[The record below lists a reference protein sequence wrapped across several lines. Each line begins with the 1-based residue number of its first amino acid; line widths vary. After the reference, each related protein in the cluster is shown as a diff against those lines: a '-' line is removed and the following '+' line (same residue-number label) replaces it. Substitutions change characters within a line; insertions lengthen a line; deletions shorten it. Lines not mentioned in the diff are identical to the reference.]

1 MYSIHGNQVIMK
13 LLLNDFTDSIQIS
26 KSLQPAMVLTFD
38 NSNLDY
44 PNWI

>member
-1 MYSIHGNQVIMK
+1 MK